1 MRIDPRVEQTTRD
14 LLDHAM
20 KGELAEL
27 PRIISAIDDDRIV
40 QDCLKLCVMIAGY
53 TAIEVCGSEW
63 PNERSLRK
71 ISANTAEAAKSRFT
85 LDEAEVYAFLER
97 SALRFESLRDVFATQ
112 DDAVLTPFLITASM
126 LVTYGPRDKSVWNY
140 LDEIEEALEASAGLK
155 ASVLPAMVLRAHMPT
170 SGHDG

>member
-27 PRIISAIDDDRIV
+27 PRIVGAINDDRTV

-53 TAIEVCGSEW
+53 TAIDVCGSEW
-63 PNERSLRK
+63 PNEKSLRK
-71 ISANTAEAAKSRFT
+71 ISANTAKAAKSRFN
-85 LDEAEVYAFLER
+85 LDEAEVHAFLDR
-97 SALRFESLRDVFATQ
+97 SALRFEPLRDVFSTQ

-126 LVTYGPRDKSVWNY
+126 LVTYGPRDKSVWDY
-140 LDEIEEALEASAGLK
+140 LDEVEEALEASAALK
-155 ASVLPAMVLRAHMPT
+155 PSILPAMILRAHMPAA
-170 SGHDG
+170 GHA